1 MANHDLSIKDSLEA
15 IGKAASMDQRIE
27 RPTAPPP
34 HPELAPSPELALGL
48 GTSRRKSRRGRWL
61 ASLALLGALS
71 VGWYGYTAYGAE
83 PPTVAYRTVP
93 AEQGALTVQVSAT
106 GTLQPL
112 TQVDISSELSGVI
125 RNVTVRENE
134 EVRKDQVLAELDTTR
149 LTAQV
154 ERAQAGVMAAQ
165 AQVSDA
171 QTTLRES
178 SANLTRA
185 QSLARRGQ
193 VAPQALETATATR
206 DRAQSS
212 VQIAQANLAVAEAD
226 LKLQQADLAKTKI
239 YAPIDGLV
247 LTRSV
252 DPGQTVAASMQAPIL
267 FVVAEDLKRMELK
280 ATIDEADIGTI
291 AKNQKANFTVD
302 AFPDRS
308 FTAAIR
314 DIAYA
319 SATTEG
325 VVTYEARLDVDNA
338 DMQLR
343 PGMTATASIITR
355 EASDV
360 LTVPNA
366 AFRFAPPAAN
376 GGSSFSLRNLFS
388 PGPPRGMRGGRSGR
402 RGAGGEEGRPLYVL
416 RNGVAEEV
424 RVEIGATDGERTEIK
439 SGLEAG
445 DQVILGL
452 ARDGRA
458 DSAEQGDASRS
469 GGGGAS
475 RR

>member
-1 MANHDLSIKDSLEA
+1 
-15 IGKAASMDQRIE
+15 MDQRIE
-27 RPTAPPP
+27 RPITPPP
-34 HPELAPSPELALGL
+34 NPEIALGL
-48 GTSRRKSRRGRWL
+48 GAMRRGKPKRQRWL
-61 ASLALLGALS
+61 ALLLLVALAAA
-71 VGWYGYTAYGAE
+71 GWYGYSFFSAE
-83 PPTVAYRTVP
+83 APAVAYRTAPV
-93 AEQGALTVQVSAT
+93 ERGSLTVQVSAT

-112 TQVDISSELSGVI
+112 TQVDISSELSGVV
-125 RNVTVRENE
+125 RTVAVDENQ

-149 LTAQV
+149 LSAQV
-154 ERAQAGVMAAQ
+154 ERARASVMAAQ

-171 QTTLRES
+171 ETTLVEAS
-178 SANLTRA
+178 STLTRA
-185 QSLARRGQ
+185 ESLAARGQ

-212 VQIAQANLAVAEAD
+212 VQIAQANLAVSQAD

-252 DPGQTVAASMQAPIL
+252 DPGQTVAASMQAPVL

-280 ATIDEADIGTI
+280 AAIDEADIGAI
-291 AKNQKANFTVD
+291 SKGQKASFTVD
-302 AFPDRS
+302 AFPDRN

-343 PGMTATASIITR
+343 PGMTATASIVTR
-355 EASDV
+355 EATDV

-366 AFRFAPPAAN
+366 AFRFAPPAP
-376 GGSSFSLRNLFS
+376 GSGSGFSLANLFQ
-388 PGPPRGMRGGRSGR
+388 PPRMGPRGGRGGR
-402 RGAGGEEGRPLYVL
+402 NRGASEEGRPLYVL
-416 RNGVAEEV
+416 RDGTAQEV
-424 RVEIGATDGERTEIK
+424 RVQPGASDGERTEIR
-439 SGLEAG
+439 SGLEAS

-452 ARDGRA
+452 AREGDDRGSGGRPQA
-458 DSAEQGDASRS
+458 GPAGRP
-469 GGGGAS
+469 GGGGPNGP
-475 RR
+475 

>member
-1 MANHDLSIKDSLEA
+1 
-15 IGKAASMDQRIE
+15 MDQRIE
-27 RPTAPPP
+27 RPTQTPPN
-34 HPELAPSPELALGL
+34 PELALGL
-48 GTSRRKSRRGRWL
+48 GASRRKTKRGRWL
-61 ASLALLGALS
+61 GGLALLGLLGA
-71 VGWYGYTAYGAE
+71 GWYGYTVYGADT
-83 PPTVAYRTVP
+83 PTVAYRTVP
-93 AEQGALTVQVSAT
+93 AEQGSLTVQVSAT

-149 LTAQV
+149 LSAQV
-154 ERAQAGVMAAQ
+154 ERAQASVKAAQ

-178 SANLTRA
+178 SATLTRA
-185 QSLARRGQ
+185 ESLAQRGQ
-193 VAPQALETATATR
+193 VTPSALETATATR

-212 VQIAQANLAVAEAD
+212 VQIAEANLAVSQAD

-239 YAPIDGLV
+239 YAPIDGIV

-252 DPGQTVAASMQAPIL
+252 DPGQTVAASMQAPVL

-280 ATIDEADIGTI
+280 ATIDEADIGSI

-355 EASDV
+355 EATDV

-366 AFRFAPPAAN
+366 AFRFAPPATN
-376 GGSSFSLRNLFS
+376 SRSGFSFRNLFS
-388 PGPPRGMRGGRSGR
+388 PGPPPGMRGGRSR
-402 RGAGGEEGRPLYVL
+402 RNGGNSEEGRPLYVL
-416 RNGVAEEV
+416 RDGAAQEV
-424 RVEIGATDGERTEIK
+424 RVVTGATDGERTEIK
-439 SGLEAG
+439 SGLQAG

-452 ARDGRA
+452 ARQGGEGGSRGSSQNGSAGGADG
-458 DSAEQGDASRS
+458 GP
-469 GGGGAS
+469 GGGGPGPGGPGGP
-475 RR
+475 